1 MIHPKVILV
10 PGELCAGSTLLP
22 QLEAQGIHVLQ
33 IIEACN
39 EVIPASLKL
48 NAEALLVDI
57 AHACSQ
63 TGASW
68 LKAYRQNLSIPL
80 ILLCPSDRP
89 EVLSTGDICLGHA
102 CLFTPLPDINT
113 QLSLLLT
120 PPPTYQSHLFIK
132 RNRRYQR
139 VPVADILYIQAS
151 GAYCVVVTKE
161 ADHTLAINLNAM
173 DKALQNQKLV
183 RVHRSYILNVD
194 HIDGFEGHML
204 FVGDKMVP
212 LSSSYEK
219 HFAKVFPF
227 IHQKGLVL

>member
-1 MIHPKVILV
+1 M
-10 PGELCAGSTLLP
+10 
-22 QLEAQGIHVLQ
+22 
-33 IIEACN
+33 
-39 EVIPASLKL
+39 
-48 NAEALLVDI
+48 
-57 AHACSQ
+57 
-63 TGASW
+63 
-68 LKAYRQNLSIPL
+68 
-80 ILLCPSDRP
+80 
-89 EVLSTGDICLGHA
+89 
-102 CLFTPLPDINT
+102 
-113 QLSLLLT
+113 
-120 PPPTYQSHLFIK
+120 
-132 RNRRYQR
+132 
-139 VPVADILYIQAS
+139 
-151 GAYCVVVTKE
+151 VVTKE